1 MKRIIQAAAAA
12 AVIGLTGCSTIEFQN
27 SNASATNE
35 QYNYWHH
42 NVALSLYEL
51 SEPVNLDNCNSNT
64 WSSATVEKDLIKGLA
79 GSVDNFVIFVDVWDP
94 WSVDLKC
101 GN

>member
-1 MKRIIQAAAAA
+1 MKRMIQAAAVA

-27 SNASATNE
+27 SSATPTNE
-35 QYNYWHH
+35 EFNYWHH

-51 SEPVNLDNCNSNT
+51 SAPVNLDNCSNN
-64 WSSATVEKDLIKGLA
+64 WSSVTVEKDLVKGLA
-79 GSVDNFVIFVDVWDP
+79 GSVDNFVILVDAWDP

>member
-1 MKRIIQAAAAA
+1 MKRIIQTVAAA
-12 AVIGLTGCSTIEFQN
+12 AVVGLAGCSTIEFQN
-27 SNASATNE
+27 SSASSTNE
-35 QYNYWHH
+35 QYSYWHH

-51 SEPVNLDNCNSNT
+51 SAPVNLDNCSND
-64 WSSATVEKDLIKGLA
+64 WKSVVVEKDLITALA
-79 GSVDNFVIFVDVWDP
+79 GSVDNFVVFVDVWDP